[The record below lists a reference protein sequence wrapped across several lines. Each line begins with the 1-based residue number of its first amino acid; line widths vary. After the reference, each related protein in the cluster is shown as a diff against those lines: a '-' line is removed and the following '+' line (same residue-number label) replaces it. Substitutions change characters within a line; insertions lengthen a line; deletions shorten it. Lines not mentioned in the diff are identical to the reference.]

1 MTQIERIVKMEQNLD
16 AASSAIAKLHIALSE
31 YLGVQDKIAELMSY
45 YSNGYWIKDY
55 EADAAG
61 LLPHDLKRGVLSED
75 SVFDL
80 ISDNRATADTLAE
93 AVKFLN
99 KQD

>member
-1 MTQIERIVKMEQNLD
+1 MTQTERITEMEQNLD
-16 AASSAIAKLHIALSE
+16 EAVAAIAKLHVALKE
-31 YLGVQDKIAELMSY
+31 YLGVQDKIAALMSY
-45 YSNGYWIKDY
+45 YSGGDWMKDY

-80 ISDNRATADTLAE
+80 ISDNRATAEMLE
-93 AVKFLN
+93 ESIKKLSL
-99 KQD
+99 